1 MWLDYSRMHDDSSFS
16 VTSQGSLPWLQSR
29 TTTTIYTKRDTQ
41 ILTLYSK
48 QICKVWFYFNTP
60 LHTKLWWLQFCWYY
74 STTIY
79 TKRDTPILTLYSK
92 QICKVWFYFNTPLH
106 TKLWWLQFCWYYST
120 ELWAQNWYH
129 NTISCKTYLKTQYNT
144 LVHRA
149 LYSSTMH

>member
-1 MWLDYSRMHDDSSFS
+1 MHIIVNWIKVIWFNRIVNMWLDYSRMHDDSSFS

-29 TTTTIYTKRDTQ
+29 TTTTIYTKRDT
-41 ILTLYSK
+41 
-48 QICKVWFYFNTP
+48 
-60 LHTKLWWLQFCWYY
+60 
-74 STTIY
+74 
-79 TKRDTPILTLYSK
+79 PILTLYFK

-129 NTISCKTYLKTQYNT
+129 NTIISCKTYLKTQYNI

-149 LYSSTMH
+149 LYSAQWVIKCHSAVLS